1 MHEIL
6 RCFYRLI
13 QLSPFLFEDFCSALR
28 SVNQSNLL
36 AEIHIALIR
45 LLLRDDEEEQ
55 TIFVTPDTNASFNA
69 LIQFLEPMTYA
80 EVIMYSFI
88 LCQNRNQ
95 DFGLGGARGKVG
107 KLIRINSIS

>member
-80 EVIMYSFI
+80 EVIMYSCYSFI
-88 LCQNRNQ
+88 LCQDRNQ
-95 DFGLGGARGKVG
+95 DFGLGGGHGSR
-107 KLIRINSIS
+107 